1 MIHHLSLRL
10 LASLALL
17 LGSLL
22 AADAQWQS
30 QSFVVKPG
38 WTAVYLHVDPSYA
51 NLDSLVGS
59 DPNNP
64 IAEVW
69 LWVPT
74 ASTIQYVTSPQ
85 TPVTGSSQ
93 WSAWVRNGGG
103 IGAKLASLVPNAA
116 YLVHSLAATNYTWT
130 VKGKPATP
138 NYTWTTTG
146 INLIGFPTVT
156 TSPPVL
162 DSFLSPV
169 PVFQSVADIYQYIG
183 GNLGAN
189 NPTQV
194 FAPHAVHVT
203 RGQAFWM
210 RSGSYFNNY
219 FGPFQ
224 VALGDGGVSFGDS
237 TSQASFH
244 LLNTTPS
251 TVTVQLRLMASE
263 APPAGQAPVLGLPP
277 LVVRGALN
285 STNLT
290 YSVSNLTTS
299 SSLSW
304 TLPPQGQPG
313 SDIVINLGVN
323 RVAFTGNPAGL
334 YAGIL
339 KFTDSYGYTEVDVPV
354 SAQPTAYAGLW
365 VGAAAVSQVANYL
378 KIYQLDTN
386 NNPVVGANGAY
397 VVTGV
402 NTNLGAVS
410 TPFPL
415 RLILHN
421 DGTNVVLLQRVFY
434 GYGVYSNIL
443 VSTSESKLDPA
454 QLAAARRLTAVQF
467 PYTSTNQPWPFAGQL
482 LPGGTLSTT
491 VDLPY
496 DDQAANP
503 FLHTYHPDHDNLDVS
518 FQNELPVGSES
529 YGITRQITLNVNS
542 SGSDY
547 ASLTQFGQSF
557 QGAYAETITL
567 TGLNAATRTFNVA
580 GSFVLNRI
588 SPIAVLT
595 RP

>member
-1 MIHHLSLRL
+1 MIRPRSFVL
-10 LASLALL
+10 LGSLAL

-22 AADAQWQS
+22 PADAQWQT

-38 WTAVYLHVDPSYA
+38 WTAVYLHVDASYT
-51 NLDSLVGS
+51 NLDSLIGS

-69 LWVPT
+69 LWVAP
-74 ASTIQYVTSPQ
+74 STIQYVTSPQ
-85 TPVTGSSQ
+85 TPITGSSQ
-93 WSAWVRNGGG
+93 WSAWTNGGGG
-103 IGAKLASLVPNAA
+103 IGTTLASLVPNAA
-116 YLVHSLAATNYTWT
+116 YLVHSLATTNYTWT

-156 TSPPVL
+156 TSPPLL
-162 DSFLSPV
+162 DNFLSLDPN
-169 PVFQSVADIYQYIG
+169 FQSAATFYQYNG
-183 GNLGAN
+183 GDLGPAN
-189 NPTQV
+189 PSLV
-194 FAPHAVHVT
+194 FAPHTVSVT
-203 RGQAFWM
+203 RGKAFWIQ
-210 RSGSYFNNY
+210 SGSFFNTY

-224 VALGDGGVSFGDS
+224 VALGNGGVAFADS
-237 TSQASFH
+237 TSQTSFH
-244 LLNTTPS
+244 LLNTTPV
-251 TVTVQLRLMASE
+251 TVTVRLNLLPSE
-263 APPAGQAPVLGLPP
+263 TPPAGQAPILGLPP

-285 STNLT
+285 SSNLT

-304 TLPPQGQPG
+304 TLPPQGQSG

-323 RVAFTGNPAGL
+323 RAGFNGNPGDL

-339 KFTDSYGYTEVDVPV
+339 KFTDSYGDTEVDVPV
-354 SAQPTAYAGLW
+354 SAQPAAYGGLW
-365 VGAAAVSQVANYL
+365 VGSAAVSQVANYL
-378 KIYQLDTN
+378 KIYQLDAN
-386 NNPVVGANGAY
+386 NNPVVGDNGAY

-434 GYGVYSNIL
+434 GSDIYSNTI
-443 VSTSESKLDPA
+443 VATSESCLDPA
-454 QLAAARRLTAVQF
+454 QLGAARRITAVQF
-467 PYTSTNQPWPFAGQL
+467 PYTANNQTWPFTGQL
-482 LPGGTLSTT
+482 LPGGTLSTR

-503 FLHTYHPDHDNLDVS
+503 FLHTYHPDHDNLDAT
-518 FQNELPVGSES
+518 FQNELPVGAES
-529 YGITRQITLNVNS
+529 YGITRQITLTMNS
-542 SGSDY
+542 AGSDY

-557 QGAYAETITL
+557 QGAYTETITM

-580 GSFVLNRI
+580 GSFALNRI